1 MSKIVLRSL
10 SILLGSFF
18 IFLGILKLT
27 PRISR
32 DLHKDLRT
40 EYAKYAKVFPLAKL
54 LDFKLPSKWYRRV
67 VGGLEIMAGFLMMA
81 PVPGGKSKPLLIRWL
96 KNGANLLLLGL
107 KVLNVYSH
115 WAIND
120 EFERTAPSLV
130 FFLLLSCRL
139 VVDWQLARNEASKS
153 GSTIESSKA
162 QDNAAETFD
171 QTDNDLSDSET
182 ETSYM
187 KTRSG
192 RNVNM
197 AQKKDQ

>member
-67 VGGLEIMAGFLMMA
+67 VGGLEIMAGFLMVNNKWIYVAKLFIVISLVKQIVIEIFILICLYILQMA

-130 FFLLLSCRL
+130 FFLLLR
-139 VVDWQLARNEASKS
+139 
-153 GSTIESSKA
+153 
-162 QDNAAETFD
+162 
-171 QTDNDLSDSET
+171 
-182 ETSYM
+182 
-187 KTRSG
+187 
-192 RNVNM
+192 
-197 AQKKDQ
+197 

>member
-1 MSKIVLRSL
+1 MSKIVLKSL

-18 IFLGILKLT
+18 IFLGVLKIT
-27 PRISR
+27 PRISK

-67 VGGLEIMAGFLMMA
+67 VGGLEIVAGFLMMA
-81 PVPGGKSKPLLIRWL
+81 PVPGSTEKPFRARWL
-96 KNGANLLLLGL
+96 KNGANILLLGL

-139 VVDWQLARNEASKS
+139 VVDWQLSRHDSSKPGSKEPGQVPNTEDKYDPADNDS
-153 GSTIESSKA
+153 GS
-162 QDNAAETFD
+162 
-171 QTDNDLSDSET
+171 SDH
-182 ETSYM
+182 ETSII
-187 KTRSG
+187 KTR
-192 RNVNM
+192 RQAKM

>member
-1 MSKIVLRSL
+1 MSKIVLKSL
-10 SILLGSFF
+10 SILLGAFF
-18 IFLGILKLT
+18 IFLGVLKLT

-40 EYAKYAKVFPLAKL
+40 EYAKYAKVFPFAKL
-54 LDFKLPSKWYRRV
+54 LEFKLPSKWYRRV
-67 VGGLEIMAGFLMMA
+67 TGGMEIVAGFVMMA
-81 PVPGGKSKPLLIRWL
+81 PVPGATTKPWRARWL
-96 KNGANLLLLGL
+96 KNVANLLLLGL

-139 VVDWQLARNEASKS
+139 VVDWQLARQEVSDAVINESIKVP
-153 GSTIESSKA
+153 
-162 QDNAAETFD
+162 NAEDKFD
-171 QTDNDLSDSET
+171 EADDDDLSDHET
-182 ETSYM
+182 PYI

-192 RNVNM
+192 RNAGV

>member
-18 IFLGILKLT
+18 IFLGVLKIT

-67 VGGLEIMAGFLMMA
+67 VGGLEIVAGFLMMA
-81 PVPGGKSKPLLIRWL
+81 PVPGSTDNPWRARWL
-96 KNGANLLLLGL
+96 KNGANVLLLGL

-139 VVDWQLARNEASKS
+139 VVDWQLARNATGNPAGNDSVKAPNDEDRFNQADTDS
-153 GSTIESSKA
+153 G
-162 QDNAAETFD
+162 
-171 QTDNDLSDSET
+171 LSDNQEP
-182 ETSYM
+182 YI
-187 KTRSG
+187 KTRSK
-192 RNVNM
+192 RNISM
-197 AQKKDQ
+197 EQKKDQ

>member
-67 VGGLEIMAGFLMMA
+67 VGGLEIMAGFLMVNNKWIYVAKLFIVIDYIFSYILYYLHIIYILQMA

-130 FFLLLSCRL
+130 FFLLLR
-139 VVDWQLARNEASKS
+139 
-153 GSTIESSKA
+153 
-162 QDNAAETFD
+162 
-171 QTDNDLSDSET
+171 
-182 ETSYM
+182 
-187 KTRSG
+187 
-192 RNVNM
+192 
-197 AQKKDQ
+197 

>member
-18 IFLGILKLT
+18 IFLGVLKIT

-67 VGGLEIMAGFLMMA
+67 VGGLEIVAGFLMMA
-81 PVPGGKSKPLLIRWL
+81 PVPGSTEKPWRARWL
-96 KNGANLLLLGL
+96 KNGANVLLLGL

-139 VVDWQLARNEASKS
+139 VVDWQLARNETGNTAGNDSVKATNDEDRFNQADTDS
-153 GSTIESSKA
+153 G
-162 QDNAAETFD
+162 
-171 QTDNDLSDSET
+171 LSDNQEP
-182 ETSYM
+182 YI
-187 KTRSG
+187 KTRSK
-192 RNVNM
+192 RNISM
-197 AQKKDQ
+197 EQKKDQ